1 MNRDKLYILV
11 RLIMIN
17 NKRLIAWKKQILA
30 FAALSAMATAVL
42 TEAILC
48 AALSST
54 CEIQNAQRNN
64 CLWSQKQTLPQFHKS
79 PRTSEPTSQDYEV
92 IPNAWGRQSSS
103 HLRTPTVY
111 CTMQTCTL
119 TELPGYWWALH

>member
-42 TEAILC
+42 TEAILW

-54 CEIQNAQRNN
+54 WVDVKYRMLKGIIA
-64 CLWSQKQTLPQFHKS
+64 
-79 PRTSEPTSQDYEV
+79 SELKNRHYLNFTNPPEPLNQQV
-92 IPNAWGRQSSS
+92 KI
-103 HLRTPTVY
+103 
-111 CTMQTCTL
+111 M
-119 TELPGYWWALH
+119 